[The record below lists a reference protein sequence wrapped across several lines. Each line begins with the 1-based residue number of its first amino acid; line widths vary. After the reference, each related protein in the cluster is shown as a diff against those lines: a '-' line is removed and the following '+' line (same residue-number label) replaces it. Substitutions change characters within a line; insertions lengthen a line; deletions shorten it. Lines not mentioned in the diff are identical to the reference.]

1 MVSAANP
8 PTTPAATGQPPAR
21 ALETPA
27 IARVRMTAAT
37 AGTFTGLFILI
48 LRIKSFFLSRIRCF
62 RIRPSSIRGHQTS
75 IRLDSGNLARDS
87 AREGIERHLSDGKC
101 EFGDFSSIGGSSSS
115 RKCRR
120 TQILKPVR
128 ERAGQ

>member
-1 MVSAANP
+1 MVPVANP
-8 PTTPAATGQPPAR
+8 PTPPAATGQPPAQ

-62 RIRPSSIRGHQTS
+62 RIRPSSIRGHQTPVP
-75 IRLDSGNLARDS
+75 LDSGNLAHDS
-87 AREGIERHLSDGKC
+87 AREGIEKHLSDGKC
-101 EFGDFSSIGGSSSS
+101 QFGDFSSIGGSSASQK
-115 RKCRR
+115 RRR
-120 TQILKPVR
+120 TQISKPAR
-128 ERAGQ
+128 ERAGR

>member
-1 MVSAANP
+1 VVPAANP
-8 PTTPAATGQPPAR
+8 PTTPATTVQPPAR

-27 IARVRMTAAT
+27 VARVRMTAAT
-37 AGTFTGLFILI
+37 AGTFTSLFILI

-62 RIRPSSIRGHQTS
+62 VIRLSSIRGHQIF

-87 AREGIERHLSDGKC
+87 AREGIEKHLSDGKC
-101 EFGDFSSIGGSSSS
+101 EFGDFSSIGGSSFS
-115 RKCRR
+115 RKRRR
-120 TQILKPVR
+120 TQILKPAR